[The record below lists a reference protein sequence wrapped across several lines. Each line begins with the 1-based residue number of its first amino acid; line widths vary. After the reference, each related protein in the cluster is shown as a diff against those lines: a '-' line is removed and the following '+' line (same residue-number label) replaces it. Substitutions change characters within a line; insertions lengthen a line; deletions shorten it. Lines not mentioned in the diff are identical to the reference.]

1 MLLHNAQVL
10 QQLLHYL
17 RKIVSGFLYAHEKA
31 EF

>member
-1 MLLHNAQVL
+1 MLLHNAQIL

-17 RKIVSGFLYAHEKA
+17 RKTVSGLLYAHEKD